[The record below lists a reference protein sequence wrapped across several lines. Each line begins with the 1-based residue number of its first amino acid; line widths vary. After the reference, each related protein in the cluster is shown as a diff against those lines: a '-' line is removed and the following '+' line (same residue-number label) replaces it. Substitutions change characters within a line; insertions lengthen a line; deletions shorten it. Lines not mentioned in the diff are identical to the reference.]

1 MIFPSLQLT
10 SRILGQVWRRFVRP
24 LGTVKAGL
32 PDKRQT
38 LWGHCCAR
46 HFPGRLLR
54 SRETVLRG
62 QLHYLAP
69 LYAHPRFVLGPLRA
83 RYTALTMIPVLDPD
97 NPPEAPYSLFFD
109 PHTGIPL
116 AEDTDSNATISHAP
130 LPYIVKENA
139 RLRPHYMICFDQSVH
154 RKHNPASMWTSRGLS
169 SAMTC
174 GTRASPRST
183 TSPMR
188 PFCSW
193 RRIRQRS
200 RRCVTG

>member
-1 MIFPSLQLT
+1 MRDIF
-10 SRILGQVWRRFVRP
+10 LGDSYDLVKRF
-24 LGTVKAGL
+24 
-32 PDKRQT
+32 
-38 LWGHCCAR
+38 W
-46 HFPGRLLR
+46 
-54 SRETVLRG
+54 RG

-169 SAMTC
+169 SATTC

-193 RRIRQRS
+193 RQNTTTLQEVRDRMIALGIPEQTLDTIRLQPIQ
-200 RRCVTG
+200 